1 MAKIEDNIKYS
12 KEQEIENLKINH
24 RPIAKI
30 LFNSIRKKSV
40 HSNESKI
47 SNLTNYTNQITNKF
61 DEDLDSLSDISSFE
75 LDKKE
80 SKSFSSSK
88 DDNLSDDVLINEFD
102 NDNNEFYIIDLV
114 NKNFNL

>member
-12 KEQEIENLKINH
+12 KEKEIENLKINH

-47 SNLTNYTNQITNKF
+47 SNLTN
-61 DEDLDSLSDISSFE
+61 
-75 LDKKE
+75 
-80 SKSFSSSK
+80 
-88 DDNLSDDVLINEFD
+88 
-102 NDNNEFYIIDLV
+102 
-114 NKNFNL
+114 